1 MENFQISGVSGGN
14 SFILATILI
23 YFTGLMYLGYRAFR
37 KTKTFSDYILGS
49 RKLGPVVGAMNVGAS
64 DMSSWLLMGLPG
76 AFYLHGVN
84 QIWIVVG
91 LVVGSYCSWK
101 IIAKRLRRYT
111 EISGDAL
118 TIPSF
123 LEHRLEDKTRAINVS
138 CLIAIIF
145 FFTIYIAAG
154 FTGAAK
160 LFSSIFEIS
169 YFSALVLSCI
179 GIVSYALLGGFL
191 AVSYADLFQG
201 LLIFFVLLL
210 VPFFIMGKT
219 DLSASDFIAKTI
231 ELAPSHVDPFYEL
244 TFVGILGYFAW
255 GLGYFGQPHIISKY
269 MAIKDPRQIDLA
281 RRICISWMSLSMV
294 GAATIGLMG
303 FVYFSSS
310 PLSEPE
316 TVFIA
321 MSNSI
326 FHPIVIGV
334 LVAAILSATMSTTNA
349 QIIICCSALSE
360 DFYRHF
366 IRKNAANKE
375 MLFVTRLWVV
385 VVALVAL
392 VIASDESSS
401 VLALV
406 GKAWAGLGAAFGPIV
421 LLSLFWK
428 KTTRTGAVAGIIS
441 GGLGAIIFSKI
452 SIISYE
458 ILPAFILSFV
468 SVYLFSLL
476 TPNQVPQKVSS
487 EFKKLDEMSLS
498 KS

>member
-1 MENFQISGVSGGN
+1 MELMQNSEGN

-23 YFTGLMYLGYRAFR
+23 YFTGLMYLGYQAFR

-84 QIWIVVG
+84 QVWIVIG
-91 LVVGSYCSWK
+91 LIVGSYCSWK

-118 TIPSF
+118 TITSF
-123 LEHRLEDKTRAINVS
+123 LEHRLEDKSRILNISTLVV
-138 CLIAIIF
+138 IIF

-154 FTGAAK
+154 FTGSAK
-160 LFSSIFEIS
+160 LFSAIFGIS

-201 LLIFFVLLL
+201 ILIFCVLLF
-210 VPFFIMGKT
+210 VPFFIIGT
-219 DLSASDFIAKTI
+219 SDLTASDLVAKTI
-231 ELAPSHVDPFYEL
+231 AMAPSHVDPFYGL
-244 TFVGILGYFAW
+244 DFLGILGFFAW

-269 MAIKDPRQIDLA
+269 MAIKDPHRIDLA
-281 RRICISWMSLSMV
+281 RKICISWMTLSMA
-294 GAATIGLMG
+294 GAAIIGLLG
-303 FVYFSSS
+303 FVYFADT
-310 PLSEPE
+310 PLKEPE

-321 MSNSI
+321 MSHSI
-326 FHPIVIGV
+326 FHPIIIGV
-334 LVAAILSATMSTTNA
+334 LVAAIVSATMSTTNA

-375 MLFVTRLWVV
+375 MLFVTRMWVV
-385 VVALVAL
+385 VVAL
-392 VIASDESSS
+392 IAMLIAADPTAS

-406 GKAWAGLGAAFGPIV
+406 GRAWAGLGAAFGPIV
-421 LLSLFWK
+421 LLSLYWK
-428 KTTRTGAVAGIIS
+428 KTTRFGGIAGVIS
-441 GGLGAIIFSKI
+441 GAAGAIIFSKM
-452 SIISYE
+452 SFISYE
-458 ILPAFILSFV
+458 ILPAFVLSFLTIVMV
-468 SVYLFSLL
+468 SLM
-476 TPNQVPQKVSS
+476 TPHQVPHKVSAD
-487 EFKKLDEMSLS
+487 FKRLDAMNE
-498 KS
+498 

>member
-1 MENFQISGVSGGN
+1 MQNSEGN

-23 YFTGLMYLGYRAFR
+23 YFTGLMYLGYQAFR

-84 QIWIVVG
+84 QVWIVIG
-91 LVVGSYCSWK
+91 LIVGSYCSWK

-118 TIPSF
+118 TITSF
-123 LEHRLEDKTRAINVS
+123 LEHRLEDKSRILNISTLVV
-138 CLIAIIF
+138 IIF

-154 FTGAAK
+154 FTGSAK
-160 LFSSIFEIS
+160 LFSAIFGIS

-201 LLIFFVLLL
+201 ILIFCVLLF
-210 VPFFIMGKT
+210 VPFFIIGT
-219 DLSASDFIAKTI
+219 SDLTASDLVAKTI
-231 ELAPSHVDPFYEL
+231 AMAPSHVDPFYGL
-244 TFVGILGYFAW
+244 DFLGILGFFAW

-269 MAIKDPRQIDLA
+269 MAIKDPHRIDLA
-281 RRICISWMSLSMV
+281 RKICISWMTLSMA
-294 GAATIGLMG
+294 GAAIIGLLG
-303 FVYFSSS
+303 FVYFADT
-310 PLSEPE
+310 PLKEPE

-321 MSNSI
+321 MSHSI
-326 FHPIVIGV
+326 FHPIIIGV
-334 LVAAILSATMSTTNA
+334 LVAAIVSATMSTTNA

-375 MLFVTRLWVV
+375 MLFVTRMWVV
-385 VVALVAL
+385 VVAL
-392 VIASDESSS
+392 IAMLIAADPTAS

-406 GKAWAGLGAAFGPIV
+406 GRAWAGLGAAFGPIV
-421 LLSLFWK
+421 LLSLYWK
-428 KTTRTGAVAGIIS
+428 KTTRFGGIAGVIS
-441 GGLGAIIFSKI
+441 GAAGAIIFSKM
-452 SIISYE
+452 SFISYE
-458 ILPAFILSFV
+458 ILPAFVLSFLTIVMV
-468 SVYLFSLL
+468 SLM
-476 TPNQVPQKVSS
+476 TPHQVPHKVSAD
-487 EFKKLDEMSLS
+487 FKRLDAMNE
-498 KS
+498 

>member
-1 MENFQISGVSGGN
+1 MF
-14 SFILATILI
+14 
-23 YFTGLMYLGYRAFR
+23 LGYRAFR

-49 RKLGPVVGAMNVGAS
+49 RKLGPIVGAMNVGAS

-118 TIPSF
+118 TITSF
-123 LEHRLEDKTRAINVS
+123 LEHRLEDKSRILNVS
-138 CLIAIIF
+138 TLIVIIF

-154 FTGAAK
+154 FTGSAK
-160 LFSSIFEIS
+160 LFSAIFGIS
-169 YFSALVLSCI
+169 YFTALVLSCI

-201 LLIFFVLLL
+201 ILIFFVLLL
-210 VPFFIMGKT
+210 VPFFILGKS
-219 DLSASDFIAKTI
+219 DLSASDFVMKTI
-231 ELAPSHVDPFYEL
+231 EMAPSHIDPFYDL
-244 TFVGILGYFAW
+244 SFIGILGFFAW

-269 MAIKDPRQIDLA
+269 MAIKEPKQIGLA

-294 GAATIGLMG
+294 GAAVIGLMG
-303 FVYFSSS
+303 FVYFAEN
-310 PLSEPE
+310 PLKEPE

-321 MSNSI
+321 MSHSI

-334 LVAAILSATMSTTNA
+334 LVAAIVSATMSTTNA

-375 MLFVTRLWVV
+375 MLFVTRMWVV
-385 VVALVAL
+385 LVA
-392 VIASDESSS
+392 VIAMFIASDQTSS
-401 VLALV
+401 VLGLV
-406 GKAWAGLGAAFGPIV
+406 GRAWAGLGAAFGPVV
-421 LLSLFWK
+421 LLSLYWK
-428 KTTRTGAVAGIIS
+428 KITRAGGIS
-441 GGLGAIIFSKI
+441 GVISGALGAIIFSKM
-452 SIISYE
+452 SFISYE
-458 ILPAFILSFV
+458 ILPAFVLSTV
-468 SVYLFSLL
+468 VIIVVSLL
-476 TPNQVPQKVSS
+476 TQHQVPHKV
-487 EFKKLDEMSLS
+487 EADFKKLDKMNDNNE
-498 KS
+498 

>member
-1 MENFQISGVSGGN
+1 MELMQNSEGN

-23 YFTGLMYLGYRAFR
+23 YFTGLMYLGYQAFR

-84 QIWIVVG
+84 QVWIVIG
-91 LVVGSYCSWK
+91 LIVGSYCSWK

-118 TIPSF
+118 TITSF
-123 LEHRLEDKTRAINVS
+123 LEHRLEDKSRILNISTLVV
-138 CLIAIIF
+138 IIF

-154 FTGAAK
+154 FTGSAK
-160 LFSSIFEIS
+160 LFSAIFGIS

-201 LLIFFVLLL
+201 ILIFCVLLF
-210 VPFFIMGKT
+210 VPFFIIGT
-219 DLSASDFIAKTI
+219 SDLTASDFVAKTI
-231 ELAPSHVDPFYEL
+231 AMAPSHVDPFYGL
-244 TFVGILGYFAW
+244 DFLGILGFFAW

-269 MAIKDPRQIDLA
+269 MAIKDPHRIDLA
-281 RRICISWMSLSMV
+281 RKICISWMTLSMA
-294 GAATIGLMG
+294 GAAIIGLLG
-303 FVYFSSS
+303 FVYFADT
-310 PLSEPE
+310 PLKEPE

-321 MSNSI
+321 MSHSI
-326 FHPIVIGV
+326 FHPIIIGV
-334 LVAAILSATMSTTNA
+334 LVAAIVSATMSTTNA

-375 MLFVTRLWVV
+375 MLFVTRMWVV
-385 VVALVAL
+385 VVAL
-392 VIASDESSS
+392 IAMLIAADPTAS

-406 GKAWAGLGAAFGPIV
+406 GRAWAGLGAAFGPIV
-421 LLSLFWK
+421 LLSLYWK
-428 KTTRTGAVAGIIS
+428 KTTRFGGIAGVIS
-441 GGLGAIIFSKI
+441 GAAGAIIFSKM
-452 SIISYE
+452 SFISYE
-458 ILPAFILSFV
+458 ILPAFVLSFLTIVMV
-468 SVYLFSLL
+468 SLM
-476 TPNQVPQKVSS
+476 TPHQVPHKVSAD
-487 EFKKLDEMSLS
+487 FKRLDAMNE
-498 KS
+498 

>member
-1 MENFQISGVSGGN
+1 MQNSEGN
-14 SFILATILI
+14 PFILATILI
-23 YFTGLMYLGYRAFR
+23 YFTGLMYLGYQAFR

-84 QIWIVVG
+84 QVWIVIG
-91 LVVGSYCSWK
+91 LIVGSYCSWK

-118 TIPSF
+118 TITSF
-123 LEHRLEDKTRAINVS
+123 LEHRLEDKSRILNISTLVV
-138 CLIAIIF
+138 IIF

-154 FTGAAK
+154 FTGSAK
-160 LFSSIFEIS
+160 LFSAIFGIS

-201 LLIFFVLLL
+201 ILIFCVLLF
-210 VPFFIMGKT
+210 VPFFIIGT
-219 DLSASDFIAKTI
+219 SDLTASDLVAKTI
-231 ELAPSHVDPFYEL
+231 AMAPSHVDPFYGL
-244 TFVGILGYFAW
+244 DFLGILGFFAW

-269 MAIKDPRQIDLA
+269 MAIKDPHRIDLA
-281 RRICISWMSLSMV
+281 RKICISWMTLSMA
-294 GAATIGLMG
+294 GAAIIGLLG
-303 FVYFSSS
+303 FVYFADT
-310 PLSEPE
+310 PLKEPE

-321 MSNSI
+321 MSHSI
-326 FHPIVIGV
+326 FHPIIIGV
-334 LVAAILSATMSTTNA
+334 LVAAIVSATMSTTNA

-375 MLFVTRLWVV
+375 MLFVTRMWVV
-385 VVALVAL
+385 VVAL
-392 VIASDESSS
+392 IAMLIAADPTAS

-406 GKAWAGLGAAFGPIV
+406 GRAWAGLGAAFGPIV
-421 LLSLFWK
+421 LLSLYWK
-428 KTTRTGAVAGIIS
+428 KTTRFGGIAGVIS
-441 GGLGAIIFSKI
+441 GAAGAIIFSKM
-452 SIISYE
+452 SFISYE
-458 ILPAFILSFV
+458 ILPAFVLSFLTIVMV
-468 SVYLFSLL
+468 SLM
-476 TPNQVPQKVSS
+476 TPHQVPHKVSAD
-487 EFKKLDEMSLS
+487 FKRLDAMNE
-498 KS
+498 

>member
-1 MENFQISGVSGGN
+1 MELMQQGDGN

-23 YFTGLMYLGYRAFR
+23 YLFGLMCLGYRAFK

-49 RKLGPVVGAMNVGAS
+49 RKLGPIVGAMNVGAS

-76 AFYLHGVN
+76 AFYLHGLN

-118 TIPSF
+118 TITSF
-123 LEHRLEDKTRAINVS
+123 LENRFEDKTRVLNVAT
-138 CLIAIIF
+138 LIVIIF

-154 FTGAAK
+154 FTGSAK
-160 LFSSIFEIS
+160 LFSAIFGIS
-169 YFSALVLSCI
+169 YHTALLLSCL

-201 LLIFFVLLL
+201 ILIFCVLLF
-210 VPFFIMGKT
+210 VPFFIVNHS
-219 DLSASDFIAKTI
+219 DLTVSDFVAKTV
-231 ELAPSHVDPFYEL
+231 EMAPSHIDPFYNL
-244 TFVGILGYFAW
+244 NFIGILGFFAW

-269 MAIKDPRQIDLA
+269 MAIQDPKQIALA
-281 RRICISWMSLSMV
+281 RRICISWMSLSMI
-294 GAATIGLMG
+294 GAAVIGLLG
-303 FVYFSSS
+303 FVYFADS
-310 PLSEPE
+310 PLKEPE

-321 MSNSI
+321 MSYSI
-326 FHPIVIGV
+326 FHPIIIGV
-334 LVAAILSATMSTTNA
+334 LVAAIVSATMSTTNA

-375 MLFVTRLWVV
+375 MLFVTRMWVV

-392 VIASDESSS
+392 FIASDQTSS
-401 VLALV
+401 VLTLV
-406 GKAWAGLGAAFGPIV
+406 GRAWAGLGAAFGPVV
-421 LLSLFWK
+421 LLALYWK
-428 KTTRTGAVAGIIS
+428 KATRYGAITGVVVGAA
-441 GGLGAIIFSKI
+441 GAIIFSKM
-452 SIISYE
+452 SFISYE
-458 ILPAFILSFV
+458 ILPAFVLSFISIV
-468 SVYLFSLL
+468 VVSLL
-476 TPNQVPQKVSS
+476 TQHQVPHKVGAD
-487 EFKKLDEMSLS
+487 FKRLDVMNQ
-498 KS
+498 

>member
-23 YFTGLMYLGYRAFR
+23 YFTGLMYLGYKAFK

-76 AFYLHGVN
+76 AFYLYGVN
-84 QIWIVVG
+84 QIWMVIG

-123 LEHRLEDKTRAINVS
+123 LEHRLEDKTRLINV
-138 CLIAIIF
+138 CTLITIIF

-169 YFSALVLSCI
+169 YHTSLALSCV
-179 GIVSYALLGGFL
+179 GIVSYALIGGFL

-201 LLIFFVLLL
+201 ILIFVVLML
-210 VPFFIMGKT
+210 VPFFIVGGS
-219 DLSASDFIAKTI
+219 DLSASDFVQKTI
-231 ELAPSHVDPFYEL
+231 ELDPSHIDPFHNL
-244 TFVGILGYFAW
+244 DLIGILGFFAW

-269 MAIKDPRQIDLA
+269 MAIKNPKEIGLA
-281 RRICISWMSLSMV
+281 RRIAISWMSLSMV
-294 GAATIGLMG
+294 GAALIGLLG
-303 FVYFSSS
+303 FVYFADN
-310 PLSEPE
+310 PLKEPE
-316 TVFIA
+316 TVFIV
-321 MSNSI
+321 MSNAI

-360 DFYRHF
+360 DLYRHF

-375 MLFVTRLWVV
+375 MLFVTRMWVV
-385 VVALVAL
+385 LVAL
-392 VIASDESSS
+392 IAAFIASDQHSS
-401 VLALV
+401 VLSLV

-421 LLSLFWK
+421 LLALFWK
-428 KTTRTGAVAGIIS
+428 KTTRSGAVAGVVS
-441 GGLGAIIFSKI
+441 GGLGAIIFSKV
-452 SIISYE
+452 SFISYE
-458 ILPAFILSFV
+458 ILPAFLLSLV
-468 SVYLFSLL
+468 SVFIVSLL
-476 TPNQVPQKVSS
+476 TQHQVPHKVHAD
-487 EFKKLDEMSLS
+487 FKRLEQMNNDE
-498 KS
+498 

>member
-1 MENFQISGVSGGN
+1 MENIQLGEIGGGN

-23 YFTGLMYLGYRAFR
+23 YFTGLMYLGYKAFK

-84 QIWIVVG
+84 QIWIVIG

-111 EISGDAL
+111 ELSGDAL
-118 TIPSF
+118 TITSF
-123 LEHRLEDKTRAINVS
+123 LEHRLEDKSRILNVS
-138 CLIAIIF
+138 TLIVIIF

-160 LFSSIFEIS
+160 LFSSIFDIS
-169 YFSALVLSCI
+169 YFSALILSCI

-201 LLIFFVLLL
+201 MLIFFVLLL
-210 VPFFIMGKT
+210 VPFFIVGGS
-219 DLSASDFIAKTI
+219 DLSASDFVLKTI
-231 ELAPSHVDPFYEL
+231 EMAPSHIDPFYEL
-244 TFVGILGYFAW
+244 SFVGILGFFAW

-269 MAIKDPRQIDLA
+269 MAIKEPKEIDLA
-281 RRICISWMSLSMV
+281 RKIAISWMTLSMI
-294 GAATIGLMG
+294 GAATIGLLG
-303 FVYFSSS
+303 FVYFADN
-310 PLSEPE
+310 PLKEPE

-326 FHPIVIGV
+326 FHPIIIGV

-360 DFYRHF
+360 DLYRNF
-366 IRKNAANKE
+366 IRKNATNKE

-392 VIASDESSS
+392 VIASDQHSS
-401 VLALV
+401 VLSLV
-406 GKAWAGLGAAFGPIV
+406 GRAWAGLGAAFGPIV

-428 KTTRTGAVAGIIS
+428 KTTKSGGIAGIIS
-441 GGLGAIIFSKI
+441 GAVGAIIFSKI

-458 ILPAFILSFV
+458 ILPAFLLSLFV
-468 SVYLFSLL
+468 IFIVSLL
-476 TPNQVPQKVSS
+476 TQNQVPHKVSS
-487 EFKKLDEMSLS
+487 EFKKLDEMN
-498 KS
+498 KNE

>member
-1 MENFQISGVSGGN
+1 MELMQNSEGN
-14 SFILATILI
+14 PFILATILI
-23 YFTGLMYLGYRAFR
+23 YFTGLMYLGYQAFR

-84 QIWIVVG
+84 QVWIVIG
-91 LVVGSYCSWK
+91 LIVGSYCSWK

-118 TIPSF
+118 TITSF
-123 LEHRLEDKTRAINVS
+123 LEHRLEDKSRILNISTLVV
-138 CLIAIIF
+138 IIF

-154 FTGAAK
+154 FTGSAK
-160 LFSSIFEIS
+160 LFSAIFGIS

-201 LLIFFVLLL
+201 ILIFCVLLF
-210 VPFFIMGKT
+210 VPFFIIGT
-219 DLSASDFIAKTI
+219 SDLTASDLVAKTI
-231 ELAPSHVDPFYEL
+231 AMAPSHVDPFYGL
-244 TFVGILGYFAW
+244 DFLGILGFFAW

-269 MAIKDPRQIDLA
+269 MAIKDPHRIDLA
-281 RRICISWMSLSMV
+281 RKICISWMTLSMA
-294 GAATIGLMG
+294 GAAIIGLLG
-303 FVYFSSS
+303 FVYFADT
-310 PLSEPE
+310 PLKEPE

-321 MSNSI
+321 MSHSI
-326 FHPIVIGV
+326 FHPIIIGV
-334 LVAAILSATMSTTNA
+334 LVAAIVSATMSTTNA

-375 MLFVTRLWVV
+375 MLFVTRMWVV
-385 VVALVAL
+385 VVAL
-392 VIASDESSS
+392 IAMLIAADPTAS

-406 GKAWAGLGAAFGPIV
+406 GRAWAGLGAAFGPIV
-421 LLSLFWK
+421 LLSLYWK
-428 KTTRTGAVAGIIS
+428 KTTRFGGIAGVIS
-441 GGLGAIIFSKI
+441 GAAGAIIFSKM
-452 SIISYE
+452 SFISYE
-458 ILPAFILSFV
+458 ILPAFVLSFLTIVMV
-468 SVYLFSLL
+468 SLM
-476 TPNQVPQKVSS
+476 TPHQVPHKVSAD
-487 EFKKLDEMSLS
+487 FKRLDAMNE
-498 KS
+498 

>member
-1 MENFQISGVSGGN
+1 MENIQLGNIGGGN
-14 SFILATILI
+14 SFILATIVI
-23 YFTGLMYLGYRAFR
+23 YFTGLMYLGYRAFK

-111 EISGDAL
+111 ELSGDAL
-118 TIPSF
+118 TITSF
-123 LEHRLEDKTRAINVS
+123 LEHRLEDKSRILNIST
-138 CLIAIIF
+138 LIVIIF

-160 LFSSIFEIS
+160 LFSSIFGIS

-201 LLIFFVLLL
+201 MLIFFVLLL
-210 VPFFIMGKT
+210 VPFFIVGGS
-219 DLSASDFIAKTI
+219 DLSASDFVLKTI
-231 ELAPSHVDPFYEL
+231 EMAPSHVDPFHEL
-244 TFVGILGYFAW
+244 SFIGILGFFAW

-269 MAIKDPRQIDLA
+269 MAIKEPKEIDLA
-281 RRICISWMSLSMV
+281 RKIAISWMTLSML
-294 GAATIGLMG
+294 GAATIGLLG
-303 FVYFSSS
+303 FVYFADN
-310 PLSEPE
+310 PLKEPE

-360 DFYRHF
+360 DLYRHF
-366 IRKNAANKE
+366 IRKNATNQE
-375 MLFVTRLWVV
+375 MLFVTRMWVV

-392 VIASDESSS
+392 VIASNENSS

-406 GKAWAGLGAAFGPIV
+406 GRAWAGLGAAFGPIV

-428 KTTRTGAVAGIIS
+428 KTTKSGAIAGIIS
-441 GGLGAIIFSKI
+441 GAAGAIIFSKI

-458 ILPAFILSFV
+458 ILPAFLLS
-468 SVYLFSLL
+468 LFMVFIVSLL
-476 TPNQVPQKVSS
+476 TQNQVPHKVSS
-487 EFKKLDEMSLS
+487 EFKKLDEMN
-498 KS
+498 KNE

>member
-1 MENFQISGVSGGN
+1 MELMQNSEGN

-23 YFTGLMYLGYRAFR
+23 YFTGLMYLGYQAFR

-84 QIWIVVG
+84 QVWIVIG
-91 LVVGSYCSWK
+91 LIVGSYCSWK

-118 TIPSF
+118 TITSF
-123 LEHRLEDKTRAINVS
+123 LEHRLEDKSRILNISTLVV
-138 CLIAIIF
+138 IIF

-154 FTGAAK
+154 FTGSAK
-160 LFSSIFEIS
+160 LFSAIFGIS

-201 LLIFFVLLL
+201 ILIFCVLLF
-210 VPFFIMGKT
+210 VPFFIIGT
-219 DLSASDFIAKTI
+219 SDLTASDLVAKTI
-231 ELAPSHVDPFYEL
+231 AMAPSHVDPFYGL
-244 TFVGILGYFAW
+244 DFLGILGFFAW

-269 MAIKDPRQIDLA
+269 MAIKDPHRIDLA
-281 RRICISWMSLSMV
+281 RKICISWMTLSMA
-294 GAATIGLMG
+294 GAAIIGLLG
-303 FVYFSSS
+303 FVYFADT
-310 PLSEPE
+310 PLKEPE

-321 MSNSI
+321 MSHSI
-326 FHPIVIGV
+326 FHPIIIGV
-334 LVAAILSATMSTTNA
+334 LVAAIVSATMSTTNA

-375 MLFVTRLWVV
+375 MLFVTRMWVV
-385 VVALVAL
+385 VVAL
-392 VIASDESSS
+392 IAMLIAADPTAS

-406 GKAWAGLGAAFGPIV
+406 GRAWAGLGAAFGPIA
-421 LLSLFWK
+421 LLSLYWK
-428 KTTRTGAVAGIIS
+428 KTTRFGGIAGVIS
-441 GGLGAIIFSKI
+441 GAAGAIIFSKM
-452 SIISYE
+452 SFISYE
-458 ILPAFILSFV
+458 ILPAFVLSFLTIVMV
-468 SVYLFSLL
+468 SLM
-476 TPNQVPQKVSS
+476 TPHQVPHKVSAD
-487 EFKKLDEMSLS
+487 FKRLDAMNE
-498 KS
+498 